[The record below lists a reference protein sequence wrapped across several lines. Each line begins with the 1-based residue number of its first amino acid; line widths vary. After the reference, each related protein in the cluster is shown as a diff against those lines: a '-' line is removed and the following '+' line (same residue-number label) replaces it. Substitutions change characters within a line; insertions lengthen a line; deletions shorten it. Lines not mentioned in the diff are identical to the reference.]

1 MSEKKNTSNSRRD
14 FIKKSALGAAALTM
28 GGLGLS
34 TTSYSRIMGAN
45 DRVNIAFVGCF
56 RRFDAVL
63 SSLPGLK
70 PHLKLAYVCD
80 VDKIRLD
87 RAVLRVSER
96 MGEKPEKEEDLRK
109 ILEDKNV
116 DAIIN
121 ATPDHWHAPGTWMAL
136 QAGKHVY
143 VEKPCSHNPREGELL
158 VDFQKKYGKVVQM
171 GNQQRSSVESQEII
185 QEIHNGIIGKA
196 YKGVAFYSNNRG
208 AIPLPAKATPP
219 PSLNWDLFQG
229 PAPRGEYM
237 NLYFDYNWHWY
248 WQFGTAETGNNAT
261 HELDICR
268 WALQVEHPSQVFVD
282 AGKHHFLN
290 DGWGVYDTMDA
301 TFQYEGGK
309 TIQWDGKSRTN
320 FKTYGTDRGSIIYG
334 SEGTVFINRDGYKLY
349 DRDGKLLRE
358 RKMDGQNQSTELG
371 GAGSLDGLH
380 MLNFIDTIRGKAKAQ
395 HSPIAEGA
403 KSTLLCHLAN
413 IGYRTGEIL
422 KTDPKT
428 GRITNSKEA
437 MKLWS
442 RQYEKGWEPKL

>member
-1 MSEKKNTSNSRRD
+1 
-14 FIKKSALGAAALTM
+14 
-28 GGLGLS
+28 
-34 TTSYSRIMGAN
+34 
-45 DRVNIAFVGCF
+45 
-56 RRFDAVL
+56 
-63 SSLPGLK
+63 
-70 PHLKLAYVCD
+70 LKLAYVCD
-80 VDKIRLD
+80 VDKVRLD
-87 RAVLRVSER
+87 RAAQRANER
-96 MGEKPEKEEDLRK
+96 MGEMPQKEEDIRK

-116 DAIIN
+116 DAIMN

-185 QEIHNGIIGKA
+185 KEIHNGIIGKA
-196 YKGVAFYSNNRG
+196 YTGLAFYSNNRG
-208 AIPLPAKATPP
+208 AVPLPAKAAPP
-219 PSLNWDLFQG
+219 ASLNWDLFQG
-229 PAPRGEYM
+229 PSPREEYV
-237 NLYFDYNWHWY
+237 NIYFDYNWHWY

-268 WALQVEHPSQVFVD
+268 WALQVEHPTQVAVQ
-282 AGKHHFLN
+282 AAKYHFPN

-301 TFQYEGGK
+301 TFQYENGK
-309 TIQWDGKSRTN
+309 TIKWDGRSRTN
-320 FKTYGTDRGSIIYG
+320 YRTYGSDRGSIIYG
-334 SEGTVFINRDGYKLY
+334 TEGTVFINRDGYKHY
-349 DRDGKLLRE
+349 DLAGKLLRE
-358 RKMDGQNQSTELG
+358 RKMEGQNQSTELG

-380 MLNFIDTIRGKAKAQ
+380 IMNFIDTIRGKAQLQ
-395 HSPIAEGA
+395 HSPIDEGA